1 MAKQR
6 TIEMLKSVPLFEG
19 LSKRELDAI
28 YRTGKQVEFEA
39 GHDIVEEGATGVGF
53 HLILDGEVDVLVGG
67 RRRAR
72 LGRGDYFGEMSLLDG
87 GPRSATCRTATDVTT
102 LSLTPWA
109 FISLVE
115 RTPSI
120 PRKLL
125 VELSKRLR
133 ALERSIQ
140 A

>member
-1 MAKQR
+1 
-6 TIEMLKSVPLFEG
+6 MLGSVPLFEG
-19 LSKRELDAI
+19 MSKRELDSVYGA
-28 YRTGKQVEFEA
+28 GKQVEFDP
-39 GHDIVEEGATGVGF
+39 GHDIVEEGATGIGF
-53 HLILDGEVDVLVGG
+53 HLILEGDVDVLVRG
-67 RRRAR
+67 RKRAT

-87 GPRSATCRTATDVTT
+87 GPRSATCRTRTDVTT

-109 FISLVE
+109 FLSLVE

-120 PRKLL
+120 AKKLL

-133 ALERSIQ
+133 SLEKSLQ